1 MLAEC
6 RLRVSFLPGDSSTVF
21 NDVEAPQPPKVFT
34 TPLEIAANLR
44 MLQESHDPLTIT
56 FHERSQ
62 RFQSYVVSVDRDNNI
77 LELDEMMPRDGERF
91 LENGEPFRVEGF
103 HDGVR
108 IAWECNERV
117 TVDASGDTRCYS
129 GPLPT
134 EVTYHQRRNAFR
146 AALKL
151 SQLVGVVLAGE
162 KLKGA
167 GEIRGELLDI
177 SATGCKLRFA
187 GNIEE
192 RLQLG
197 QIYEK
202 FSASNPLGL
211 TQTSVE
217 LRHLHFEERLN
228 ATFAGVRFHNVT
240 GQMQRKIE
248 SFVYQLQREARRFDK
263 DDY

>member
-1 MLAEC
+1 M
-6 RLRVSFLPGDSSTVF
+6 F
-21 NDVEAPQPPKVFT
+21 NDVEAPQPPKVFS

-44 MLQESHDPLTIT
+44 MLQESHDPLIIT

-62 RFQSYVVSVDRDNNI
+62 RFQSYVVAVDRDSNSFA
-77 LELDEMMPRDGERF
+77 LDEMIPRDGERY
-91 LENGEPFRVEGF
+91 LESGEPFRIEGF

-108 IAWECNERV
+108 IAWECNQPM
-117 TVDASGDTRCYS
+117 TIDASGDTRCYR
-129 GPLPT
+129 GALPS

-151 SQLVGVVLAGE
+151 TQLVDVAFDGE
-162 KLKGA
+162 KLKGQGA
-167 GEIRGELLDI
+167 IKGKLLDI
-177 SATGCKLRFA
+177 SATGCKLRFE
-187 GNIEE
+187 GDIEE

-197 QIYEK
+197 QVYEK
-202 FSASNPLGL
+202 FSAAAPLGL
-211 TQTSVE
+211 SHVMVE

-228 ATFAGVRFHNVT
+228 ATFAGVRFHNLN